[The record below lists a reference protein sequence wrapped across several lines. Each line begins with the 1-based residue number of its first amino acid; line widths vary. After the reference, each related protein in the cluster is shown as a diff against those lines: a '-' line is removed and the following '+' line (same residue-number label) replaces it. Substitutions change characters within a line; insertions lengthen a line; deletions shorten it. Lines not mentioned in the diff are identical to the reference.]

1 MITKSLSNGLSN
13 GKWNILSK
21 FPDNFAFCFA
31 YGSGV
36 KKQLGYA
43 DGSSAKRPMIDLV
56 FCVND
61 SLEWHR
67 KNLQINY
74 SHYSAVRVMG
84 SAVISKIQTQFG
96 AKIYCNT
103 LIPLDDGS
111 IIKYGVVTTSDL
123 KTDLIDWTQ
132 LYLAGRLH
140 KPVDVLYPPGLDI
153 ENAIA
158 KNFTNALHVSLLLLP
173 ERFTYFD
180 LFYTIANLSYAGDFR
195 MIFGENKDKVKNIV
209 APQLADFR
217 DLYMPI
223 LKTFCRYITLPM
235 DESGQILQ
243 DKSEAA
249 TVYHLQ
255 HLPKTLE
262 NQLFLE
268 KGIDDSIVKQVSKDP
283 NLPQIVQ
290 KNVNK
295 IVWNSSVFQ
304 SLKNIPTAGLSKAIR
319 YSWKKVL
326 KTLGL

>member
-1 MITKSLSNGLSN
+1 MLSRSLSS

-21 FPDNFAFCFA
+21 FPNDFSFCFA

-43 DGSSAKRPMIDLV
+43 DGNNAKKPMIDLV
-56 FCVND
+56 FCVNN

-67 KNLQINY
+67 KNMQTNS
-74 SHYSAVRVMG
+74 SHYSAVRMLG
-84 SAVISKIQTQFG
+84 SSAVAKIQTQFG
-96 AKIYCNT
+96 ARVYCNT

-111 IIKYGVVTTSDL
+111 TIKYGVVTTNDL
-123 KTDLIDWTQ
+123 KSDLIDWRH

-140 KPVDVLYPPGLDI
+140 KPIDVLYPPQSDI

-158 KNFTNALHVSLLLLP
+158 TNFNNAVHVSLCLLP

-195 MIFGENKDKVKNIV
+195 MIFGENKDKVRNIV

-217 DLYMPI
+217 DLYTPI
-223 LKTFCRYITLPM
+223 LAQHSRYVTLPM
-235 DESGQILQ
+235 NESGQLVQ
-243 DKSEAA
+243 DKSEA
-249 TVYHLQ
+249 TTLYHLQ
-255 HLPKTLE
+255 HLPKTLQKE
-262 NQLFLE
+262 IFRREAAAADEQSLKRLSNE
-268 KGIDDSIVKQVSKDP
+268 P
-283 NLPQIVQ
+283 NLPRIVQ
-290 KNVNK
+290 KGVNQ
-295 IVWNSSVFQ
+295 IVWSSSVSQ
-304 SLKNIPTAGLSKAIR
+304 SIKNIPTAGLSKAIR

>member
-1 MITKSLSNGLSN
+1 MLAKVSN

-21 FPDNFAFCFA
+21 FPDNFSFCFA

-43 DGSSAKRPMIDLV
+43 DGNSAKKPMIDLV

-61 SLEWHR
+61 SLDWHR
-67 KNLQINY
+67 KNLQLNA
-74 SHYSAVRVMG
+74 SHYSAVRLMG
-84 SAVISKIQTQFG
+84 SSVISQIQTQFG
-96 AKIYCNT
+96 AKVYCNT

-111 IIKYGVVTTSDL
+111 TIKYGVVTTSDL
-123 KTDLIDWTQ
+123 NRDLNDWTY

-140 KPVDVLYPPGLDI
+140 KPVEVLYPPGLDI
-153 ENAIA
+153 QNAID
-158 KNFTNALHVSLLLLP
+158 KNFMNALHVSLLLLP

-217 DLYMPI
+217 DLYMPS
-223 LKTFCRYITLPM
+223 LERFCRQYITLPM
-235 DESGQILQ
+235 DDCGQLLQ

-249 TVYHLQ
+249 TVFHLKN
-255 HLPKTLE
+255 LPKTLE
-262 NQLFLE
+262 DQLFLE
-268 KGIDDSIVKQVSKDP
+268 KGISNEGFVKQLSEDP
-283 NLPQIVQ
+283 NLPRTVQ
-290 KNVNK
+290 KNVNR

-304 SLKNIPTAGLSKAIR
+304 SLKNIPTAGLSKAIQ

-326 KTLGL
+326 KTLRL

>member
-1 MITKSLSNGLSN
+1 
-13 GKWNILSK
+13 
-21 FPDNFAFCFA
+21 
-31 YGSGV
+31 
-36 KKQLGYA
+36 
-43 DGSSAKRPMIDLV
+43 MIDLV

-67 KNLQINY
+67 KNLQINS
-74 SHYSAVRVMG
+74 SHYSAVRLLG
-84 SAVISKIQTQFG
+84 SSVVSQIQTQFG
-96 AKIYCNT
+96 AKVYCNT

-111 IIKYGVVTTSDL
+111 TIKYGVVTTSDL
-123 KTDLIDWTQ
+123 NCDLIDWTH

-140 KPVDVLYPPGLDI
+140 KPVEVLYPPGLDI
-153 ENAIA
+153 QNAITT
-158 KNFTNALHVSLLLLP
+158 NFTNALHVSLLLLP
-173 ERFTYFD
+173 ERFSYYD

-217 DLYMPI
+217 DLYTPI
-223 LKTFCRYITLPM
+223 LKSFCRYLTLPM
-235 DESGQILQ
+235 DENGHLLQ

-249 TVYHLQ
+249 TVYHLR

-262 NQLFLE
+262 DRIFIQKRTDECSVLQL
-268 KGIDDSIVKQVSKDP
+268 SKDT
-283 NLPQIVQ
+283 NLPKIVQ

-295 IVWNSSVFQ
+295 IVWNSSVTQ

>member
-1 MITKSLSNGLSN
+1 MLSKSFSS

-21 FPDNFAFCFA
+21 FPKSFSFCFA

-43 DGSSAKRPMIDLV
+43 DGDSAKKPMIDLV

-67 KNLQINY
+67 KNLQINP
-74 SHYSAVRVMG
+74 SHYSAIRLFG
-84 SAVISKIQTQFG
+84 SSVISKIQTQFG
-96 AKIYCNT
+96 AGVYCNT

-111 IIKYGVVTTSDL
+111 TIKYGVVTTSDL
-123 KTDLIDWTQ
+123 NRDLIDWKH

-140 KPVDVLYPPGLDI
+140 KPVDVLYSPELDI
-153 ENAIA
+153 QKAISR
-158 KNFTNALHVSLLLLP
+158 NFTNALHVSLLLLP
-173 ERFTYFD
+173 ERFSYFD

-217 DLYMPI
+217 DLYMPT
-223 LKTFCRYITLPM
+223 LKCFDQYLTLPM
-235 DESGQILQ
+235 DDSGQLLQ
-243 DKSEAA
+243 DKSETA
-249 TVYHLQ
+249 TIYHLK
-255 HLPKTLE
+255 HLPKTLG

-268 KGIDDSIVKQVSKDP
+268 KGPDEHFLKQLSDDP

-326 KTLGL
+326 KTLRL

>member
-1 MITKSLSNGLSN
+1 MLSKSLSS

-21 FPDNFAFCFA
+21 FPQNFSFCFA

-43 DGSSAKRPMIDLV
+43 DGNSAKKPMIDLV

-67 KNLQINY
+67 QNMQINS

-84 SAVISKIQTQFG
+84 SSVISKIQTHFG
-96 AKIYCNT
+96 ARVYCNT
-103 LIPLDDGS
+103 LIPMEDGS
-111 IIKYGVVTTSDL
+111 TIKYGVVTTSDL
-123 KTDLIDWTQ
+123 NSDLNDWTY

-140 KPVDVLYPPGLDI
+140 KPVEVLHAPVLDI
-153 ENAIA
+153 QNSIA
-158 KNFTNALHVSLLLLP
+158 TNFANALHVSLLLLP

-209 APQLADFR
+209 APQLPDFR
-217 DLYMPI
+217 DLYMPT
-223 LKTFCRYITLPM
+223 LKGFSRCLTLPM
-235 DESGQILQ
+235 DESGQLLQ

-249 TVYHLQ
+249 TLYHLQ
-255 HLPKTLE
+255 HLPKTL
-262 NQLFLE
+262 NDQLLLE
-268 KGIDDSIVKQVSKDP
+268 KHPKLSGDP

-304 SLKNIPTAGLSKAIR
+304 SVKNIPTAGLSKAIR